1 MLFQSQVFILL
12 FLPAV
17 LAAYYAASERPL
29 VRELVLILASLLF
42 YAWWDARFVP
52 LLVGQTVATW
62 LIAEVYLR
70 FPSRAWIVLGI
81 AANLAVLGFFKYLA
95 FAAGAVVGVLGM
107 PVQGWDIILPLG
119 ISFYTFELIS
129 YLVDLGRGDGPHYPL
144 RKFCLFIF
152 LFPHLVAGP
161 IIRHNEI
168 IPQFNLSPLRAG
180 LGMRF
185 AHGIAFFVVG
195 CVKKVFLA
203 DKLAAVADSIF
214 ANTHNPPLGDA
225 WLGAL
230 AFTFQLFLDFSA
242 YSEMAIGLGLML
254 GFRFPDNFNAP
265 YQATSIREFWRR
277 WHMTL
282 SRFLRDYL
290 YIPLGGSR
298 HGSATYVKATLITMG
313 LCGLWHG
320 AGLTFVVWGLL
331 HGVALIVCRFW
342 ELSGRRLATPL
353 AWALTMLFVIAGWVL
368 FRAPDFATAGEM
380 LAGMAGA
387 NGIGGEATWPAL
399 LAAAAAVSVV
409 GPTTKEFVEDWLRPL
424 PAYGIA
430 FGLAAM
436 LVVLEVGHGQPKSFI
451 YFQF

>member
-17 LAAYYAASERPL
+17 LAAYYACAERPAL
-29 VRELVLILASLLF
+29 REAILILASLLF
-42 YAWWDARFVP
+42 YAWWDPRFVP

-62 LIAEVYLR
+62 LIAEAYLR
-70 FPSRAWIVLGI
+70 YPSRLWIVLGI
-81 AANLAVLGFFKYLA
+81 AANLAVLGFFKYMA
-95 FAAGAVVGVLGM
+95 FLAGAAVAVMGI
-107 PVQGWDIILPLG
+107 PVQGWSVILPLG

-129 YLVDLGRGDGPHYPL
+129 YLVDLKRGDGRHYPL
-144 RKFCLFIF
+144 RQFCLFIF

-168 IPQFNLSPLRAG
+168 IPQFSLSPLRPGVA
-180 LGMRF
+180 MRL
-185 AHGIAFFVVG
+185 AHGIAFFVIG
-195 CVKKVFLA
+195 CLKKVFLA
-203 DKLAAVADSIF
+203 DPLASVADPIF
-214 ANTHNPPLGDA
+214 ATAQSPTLGDA

-254 GFRFPDNFNAP
+254 GFRFPDNFNVP
-265 YQATSIREFWRR
+265 YRATDIREFWRR

-298 HGSATYVKATLITMG
+298 HGSATYIQATLITMG

-320 AGLTFVVWGLL
+320 AGWTFVVWGLL
-331 HGVALIVCRFW
+331 HGLALIVCRFW
-342 ELSGRRLATPL
+342 QESGRRLAVPL
-353 AWALTMLFVIAGWVL
+353 AWAVTMLFVIFGWVL
-368 FRAPDFATAGEM
+368 FRAADFSSASGM
-380 LAGMAGA
+380 LAGMAGL
-387 NGIGGEATWPAL
+387 NGLAGEASWPAVL
-399 LAAAAAVSVV
+399 VAAAAVSII
-409 GPTTKEFVEDWLRPL
+409 GPSTKEFVEEWLKPL
-424 PAYGIA
+424 PAYGVA
-430 FGLAAM
+430 FALAA
-436 LVVLEVGHGQPKSFI
+436 VVAVLEVGKGQPQNFI

>member
-17 LAAYYAASERPL
+17 LGAYYLSAERPVL
-29 VRELVLILASLLF
+29 REAILILASLLF
-42 YAWWDARFVP
+42 YAWWDPRFVP

-62 LIAEVYLR
+62 LIAEAYLR
-70 FPSRAWIVLGI
+70 YPSRAWIVLGV
-81 AANLAVLGFFKYLA
+81 AANLAVLAFFKYLA
-95 FAAGAVVGVLGM
+95 FVAGAVVGIMGV
-107 PVQGWDIILPLG
+107 PVQGWDLILPLG

-129 YLVDLGRGDGPHYPL
+129 YLVDLRRGDGPHYKL

-152 LFPHLVAGP
+152 LFPHLIAGP

-168 IPQFNLSPLRAG
+168 IPQFSLSPFRPG
-180 LGMRF
+180 LSKRF
-185 AHGIAFFVVG
+185 AYGIAFFVIG
-195 CVKKVFLA
+195 CVKKVFIADPLA
-203 DKLAAVADSIF
+203 GVADPIF
-214 ANTHNPPLGDA
+214 ASAQSPAFGDA

-254 GFRFPDNFNAP
+254 GFQFPDNFNVP
-265 YQATSIREFWRR
+265 YRATSIREFWRR

-298 HGSATYVKATLITMG
+298 NGWLTYVKATLITMG

-320 AGLTFVVWGLL
+320 AGFTFVVWGLA
-331 HGVALIVCRFW
+331 HGLALIVCRLW
-342 ELSGRRLATPL
+342 EDRGRPLPAPL
-353 AWALTMLFVIAGWVL
+353 AWGITMLFVIVSWVL
-368 FRAPDFATAGEM
+368 FRAPDFATAGAM
-380 LAGMAGA
+380 LSGMAGF
-387 NGIGGEATWPAL
+387 NGLPGETEWPAV
-399 LAAAAAVSVV
+399 LALAAAVSIL
-409 GPTTKEFVEDWLRPL
+409 GPSTKEFVEDWLKPL

-430 FGLAAM
+430 FALAAVM
-436 LVVLEVGHGQPKSFI
+436 VVLEVGAGQPRSFI

>member
-1 MLFQSQVFILL
+1 MLFQSQAFVLL

-17 LAAYYAASERPL
+17 LGAYYLAAERPAL
-29 VRELVLILASLLF
+29 REGLLILASLLF
-42 YAWWDARFVP
+42 YAWWDPRFVP
-52 LLVGQTVATW
+52 LLAGQTIGTW

-70 FPSRAWIVLGI
+70 HSSRFWIVLGI

-95 FAAGAVVGVLGM
+95 FAAGVMVGLAGV
-107 PVQGWDIILPLG
+107 PVQGWNVILPLG

-129 YLVDLGRGDGPHYPL
+129 YLVDLRRGDGPHYPL

-168 IPQFNLSPLRAG
+168 IPQFSLSPLRTG
-180 LGMRF
+180 LGARF

-195 CVKKVFLA
+195 CIKKVFIADRLA
-203 DKLAAVADSIF
+203 GIADPIF
-214 ANTHNPPLGDA
+214 ASPHGLPLGDA

-254 GFRFPDNFNAP
+254 GFQFPDNFDAP
-265 YQATSIREFWRR
+265 YRATSIRDFWRR

-298 HGSATYVKATLITMG
+298 NGWLVYFKATLVTMG

-320 AGLTFVVWGLL
+320 AGFTFVVWGLS
-331 HGVALIVCRFW
+331 HGVALIVCRVW
-342 ELSGRRLATPL
+342 EDRGPPL
-353 AWALTMLFVIAGWVL
+353 GAPFGWGLTMLFVIFGWVL
-368 FRAPDFATAGEM
+368 FRAPDFAAAGAM
-380 LAGMAGA
+380 FAGMAGL
-387 NGIGGEATWPAL
+387 NGLLGEIEWPAV
-399 LAAAAAVSVV
+399 LAAAAAVSLL
-409 GPTTKEFVEDWLRPL
+409 GPTTKDFVENWLKPA

-430 FGLAAM
+430 FGLAAV
-436 LVVLEVGHGQPKSFI
+436 LVVLEVGLGQPKSFI

>member
-17 LAAYYAASERPL
+17 LGAYYLSAERPVL
-29 VRELVLILASLLF
+29 REAILILASLLF
-42 YAWWDARFVP
+42 YAWWDPRFVP

-62 LIAEVYLR
+62 LIAEAYLR
-70 FPSRAWIVLGI
+70 YPSRAWIVLGV
-81 AANLAVLGFFKYLA
+81 AANLAVLAFFKYLA
-95 FAAGAVVGVLGM
+95 FVAGAVVGIMGV
-107 PVQGWDIILPLG
+107 PVQGWDLILPLG

-129 YLVDLGRGDGPHYPL
+129 YLVDLRRGDGPHYQL

-152 LFPHLVAGP
+152 LFPHLIAGP

-168 IPQFNLSPLRAG
+168 IPQFSLSPFRPG
-180 LGMRF
+180 LSKRF
-185 AHGIAFFVVG
+185 AYGIAFFVIG
-195 CVKKVFLA
+195 CVKKVFIADPLA
-203 DKLAAVADSIF
+203 GVADPIF
-214 ANTHNPPLGDA
+214 ASAQSPAFGDA

-254 GFRFPDNFNAP
+254 GFQFPDNFNVP
-265 YQATSIREFWRR
+265 YRATSIREFWRR

-298 HGSATYVKATLITMG
+298 NGWLTYVKATLITMG

-320 AGLTFVVWGLL
+320 AGFTFVVWGLA
-331 HGVALIVCRFW
+331 HGLALIVCRLW
-342 ELSGRRLATPL
+342 EDRGRPLPAPL
-353 AWALTMLFVIAGWVL
+353 AWGITMLFVIVSWVL
-368 FRAPDFATAGEM
+368 FRAPDFATAGAM
-380 LAGMAGA
+380 LSGMAGF
-387 NGIGGEATWPAL
+387 NGLLGETEWPAVL
-399 LAAAAAVSVV
+399 GLAAAVSIL
-409 GPTTKEFVEDWLRPL
+409 GPSTKEFVEDWLKPL

-430 FGLAAM
+430 FALAAVM
-436 LVVLEVGHGQPKSFI
+436 VVLEVGAGQPRSFI

>member
-17 LAAYYAASERPL
+17 LGAYYLSAERPVL
-29 VRELVLILASLLF
+29 REAILILASLLF
-42 YAWWDARFVP
+42 YAWWDPRFVP

-62 LIAEVYLR
+62 LIADTYLR
-70 FPSRAWIVLGI
+70 SPSRAWIVLGV
-81 AANLAVLGFFKYLA
+81 AANLAVLAFFKYLA
-95 FAAGAVVGVLGM
+95 FVAGAVVGIMGV
-107 PVQGWDIILPLG
+107 PVQGWDLILPLG

-129 YLVDLGRGDGPHYPL
+129 YLVDLRRGDGPHYQL

-152 LFPHLVAGP
+152 LFPHLIAGP

-168 IPQFNLSPLRAG
+168 IPQFSLSPFRPG
-180 LGMRF
+180 LSKRF
-185 AHGIAFFVVG
+185 AYGIAFFVIG
-195 CVKKVFLA
+195 CVKKVFIADPLA
-203 DKLAAVADSIF
+203 GVADPIF
-214 ANTHNPPLGDA
+214 ASAQSPAFGDA

-230 AFTFQLFLDFSA
+230 AFTFQLFLEFSA

-254 GFRFPDNFNAP
+254 GFQFPDNFNVP
-265 YQATSIREFWRR
+265 YRATSIREFWRR

-298 HGSATYVKATLITMG
+298 NGWLTYVKATLITMG

-320 AGLTFVVWGLL
+320 AGFTFVVWGLA
-331 HGVALIVCRFW
+331 HGLALIVCRLW
-342 ELSGRRLATPL
+342 EDRGRPLPATL
-353 AWALTMLFVIAGWVL
+353 AWGITMLFVIISWVL
-368 FRAPDFATAGEM
+368 FRAPDFATAWAM
-380 LAGMAGA
+380 LSGMAGF
-387 NGIGGEATWPAL
+387 NGLLGETEWPAV
-399 LAAAAAVSVV
+399 LALAAAVSIL
-409 GPTTKEFVEDWLRPL
+409 GPSTKEFVEDWLKPL

-430 FGLAAM
+430 FALAAVM
-436 LVVLEVGHGQPKSFI
+436 VVLEVGAGQPRSFI

>member
-1 MLFQSQVFILL
+1 VG
-12 FLPAV
+12 PA
-17 LAAYYAASERPL
+17 LRA
-29 VRELVLILASLLF
+29 
-42 YAWWDARFVP
+42 

-62 LIAEVYLR
+62 LIAEAYLR
-70 FPSRAWIVLGI
+70 FPSRLWIVFGI

-95 FAAGAVVGVLGM
+95 FAAGAVVGVLGV

-129 YLVDLGRGDGPHYPL
+129 YLVDLRRSDGPHYPL

-168 IPQFNLSPLRAG
+168 IPQFSLSPRRAG

-203 DKLAAVADSIF
+203 DKLAGVADSIF
-214 ANTHNPPLGDA
+214 ANAQSPALGDA

-265 YQATSIREFWRR
+265 YQATSIRDFWRR

-298 HGSATYVKATLITMG
+298 HGNATYVKATLITMG

-342 ELSGRRLATPL
+342 ERSGRPLATPL
-353 AWALTMLFVIAGWVL
+353 AWVLTMLFVILGWVL
-368 FRAPDFATAGEM
+368 FRAPDFTTAGAM

-387 NGIGGEATWPAL
+387 NGVGGEVTWPAV
-399 LAAAAAVSVV
+399 LAAAAAVSVI
-409 GPTTKEFVEDWLRPL
+409 GPTTKEFVEEWLRPL

-430 FGLAAM
+430 FGLAAVM
-436 LVVLEVGHGQPKSFI
+436 VVLEVGAGQPKSFI

>member
-17 LAAYYAASERPL
+17 LGAYYLSAERPVL
-29 VRELVLILASLLF
+29 REAILILASLLF
-42 YAWWDARFVP
+42 YAWWDPRFVP

-62 LIAEVYLR
+62 LIAEAYLR
-70 FPSRAWIVLGI
+70 YPSRAWIVLGV
-81 AANLAVLGFFKYLA
+81 AANLAVLAFFKYLA
-95 FAAGAVVGVLGM
+95 FVAGAVVGIMGV
-107 PVQGWDIILPLG
+107 PVQGWDLILPLG

-129 YLVDLGRGDGPHYPL
+129 YLVDLRRGDGPHYQL

-152 LFPHLVAGP
+152 LFPHLIAGP

-168 IPQFNLSPLRAG
+168 IPQFSLSPFRPG
-180 LGMRF
+180 LSKRF
-185 AHGIAFFVVG
+185 AYGIAFFVIG
-195 CVKKVFLA
+195 CVKKVFIADPLA
-203 DKLAAVADSIF
+203 GVADPIF
-214 ANTHNPPLGDA
+214 ASAQSPAFGDA

-254 GFRFPDNFNAP
+254 GFQFPDNFNVP
-265 YQATSIREFWRR
+265 YRATSIREFWRR

-298 HGSATYVKATLITMG
+298 NGWLTYVKATLITMG

-320 AGLTFVVWGLL
+320 AGFTFVVWGLA
-331 HGVALIVCRFW
+331 HGLALIVCRLW
-342 ELSGRRLATPL
+342 EDRGRPLPAPL
-353 AWALTMLFVIAGWVL
+353 AWGITMLFVIISWVL
-368 FRAPDFATAGEM
+368 FRAPDFATAGAM
-380 LAGMAGA
+380 LSGMAGF
-387 NGIGGEATWPAL
+387 NGLPGETEWPAV
-399 LAAAAAVSVV
+399 LALAAAVSIL
-409 GPTTKEFVEDWLRPL
+409 GPSTKEFVEDWLKPL

-430 FGLAAM
+430 FALAAVM
-436 LVVLEVGHGQPKSFI
+436 VVLEVGAGQPRSFI